1 MRFDWLGDRMTA
13 NGIGDARE
21 ARRVVAANRYL
32 RKFHGL
38 RREPMNTVKW
48 LAAAALLTAA
58 IWSPTSAR
66 AGMGLEMGFELCG
79 QTVDASPEVCVML
92 RGVIYDPA
100 ADTEYW
106 NHKVATANISVPL
119 LKRCAQEVD
128 AGTYVG
134 PACTDLTAEAPSV
147 QARRAAA
154 RAAKNP
160 LP

>member
-1 MRFDWLGDRMTA
+1 
-13 NGIGDARE
+13 
-21 ARRVVAANRYL
+21 V
-32 RKFHGL
+32 
-38 RREPMNTVKW
+38 NTVKS

-66 AGMGLEMGFELCG
+66 AEIGLEIGFELCG
-79 QTVDASPEVCVML
+79 QTVGASPEVCVML

-106 NHKVATANISVPL
+106 NQKVATANISVPL

-134 PACTDLTAEAPSV
+134 PACTDLTAGAPSV
-147 QARRAAA
+147 QARGAAA
-154 RAAKNP
+154 RAAYKNAP
-160 LP
+160 PDPQGGGAAAAERPFRHEPVRP